1 MRKKKGRLMLED
13 LKNELGKFY
22 SDINENVK
30 DKEDLLYVKERTTD
44 LIDFIAEELE
54 KIMNYKEDK
63 LNALI
68 KKQQQTEKIIQI
80 LSDKM
85 DNVYEDIY
93 DEEPGEEEFLINCPY
108 CGLEFG
114 ADIDEDFNEIR
125 CPECGN
131 LIELDWNGN
140 PDDDKNK
147 GCDGGCSHCGGC
159 K

>member
-1 MRKKKGRLMLED
+1 MLED
-13 LKNELGKFY
+13 LKKEMSNFFK
-22 SDINENVK
+22 DINENIK
-30 DKEDLLYVKERTTD
+30 DEEDLLYVKQRTAR
-44 LIDFIAEELE
+44 LVDFVADEIE

-68 KKQQQTEKIIQI
+68 KKQEQTDRIIQI
-80 LSDKM
+80 VSEKM

-93 DEEPGEEEFLINCPY
+93 EELPENDFSISCPY
-108 CGLEFG
+108 CNYEFD
-114 ADIDEDFNEIR
+114 ADIDEEFNEIR

-140 PDDDKNK
+140 PDDDQDK
-147 GCDGGCSHCGGC
+147 GCNGSCSHCDGC

>member
-1 MRKKKGRLMLED
+1 MLED
-13 LKNELGKFY
+13 LKKEMNNFFK
-22 SDINENVK
+22 DINENIK
-30 DKEDLLYVKERTTD
+30 DPKEQLYIKERTSE
-44 LIDFIAEELE
+44 LVDFVANEIE
-54 KIMNYKEDK
+54 KIMDYKEDK

-68 KKQQQTEKIIQI
+68 KKQEQTDRLVQL

-93 DEEPGEEEFLINCPY
+93 DEEPEDDFSINCPY
-108 CGLEFG
+108 CNYEFE

-140 PDDDKNK
+140 PDDDQDK
-147 GCDGGCSHCGGC
+147 GGCSGGCSHCGGC